1 MEKMGSKKLFGQMK
15 PMPNMSVKPPKKKKA
30 KKEPTMLEYH
40 KERTKK
46 MGLM

>member
-1 MEKMGSKKLFGQMK
+1 MKKPRSEKLFGPMK
-15 PMPNMSVKPPKKKKA
+15 VMPKVELKSPKKKA